1 MAYTY
6 EWKLTGLKKQTK
18 DGIEGAVVQTYWKV
32 IATDE
37 DGETGEFVG
46 GTPFP
51 ITTVDPENF
60 TPYDELT
67 EESVLNWI
75 KNYVSGS
82 NTSTNYWPHISQMI
96 EKQLDE
102 KRAPI
107 LSVADYEFPW
117 SSGSAASGSHIPY

>member
-6 EWKLTGLKKQTK
+6 DWKLTGLKKQSRN
-18 DGIEGAVVQTYWKV
+18 GIEGAVVQTYWKV

-37 DGETGEFVG
+37 DGDTGEFVG

-51 ITTVDPENF
+51 ITSVDPENF

-67 EESVLNWI
+67 EADVLEWI

-82 NTSTNYWPHISQMI
+82 NVSTNYWGHISNVI
-96 EKQLDE
+96 EKQLEE
-102 KRAPI
+102 KKSPI
-107 LSVADYEFPW
+107 VSIGEFEFPW
-117 SSGSAASGSHIPY
+117 STGSLASGSTIPY